1 MTPWASWGEAWPCHC
16 MPVRRVSGEAG
27 QSTRPNPTANFAGV
41 ERIYA
46 LPSHDNHGPRRA
58 IFSRTSGKGRRRA
71 ASSPMPTLR
80 GRGQKLA
87 VAAAVTGMI
96 GMTVLTTAHAA
107 PSGISTAGEVR
118 AETAAAPATQPSLA
132 AEAGS
137 SLVFDRPQVKSSRA
151 SEAAPKAASKPARK
165 AAPKAAPKPARKAA
179 PKSARVSAP
188 SAGLRA
194 PLASVNV
201 SSPFGLRGNPLTGAA
216 GEMHTGL
223 DLAGA
228 CNTPVLAAAAG
239 KVTEAGWSPYGGG
252 NRIVVDHG
260 KGLKTTYNHL
270 ASIGVSKG
278 QALGK
283 GTRIGAVGTTGNSTG
298 CHLHFEVMVKDR
310 TVNPAAYL

>member
-1 MTPWASWGEAWPCHC
+1 
-16 MPVRRVSGEAG
+16 MPMRRVPGEAG

-71 ASSPMPTLR
+71 GSSPMPTLR
-80 GRGQKLA
+80 GPSQKLA

-107 PSGISTAGEVR
+107 PTGISTAREVR
-118 AETAAAPATQPSLA
+118 AAPAAAPAAQSSLA
-132 AEAGS
+132 AQAGS
-137 SLVFDRPQVKSSRA
+137 SLVFDRPQVESSPAPKAA
-151 SEAAPKAASKPARK
+151 SKPARKAAPKAASKPARK
-165 AAPKAAPKPARKAA
+165 AAPKAASKPARKAA

-283 GTRIGAVGTTGNSTG
+283 GSRIGAVGTTGNSTG

>member
-1 MTPWASWGEAWPCHC
+1 

-46 LPSHDNHGPRRA
+46 LPSHDSHGPRRA
-58 IFSRTSGKGRRRA
+58 ICPRTSGKGRRRA

-80 GRGQKLA
+80 GRGQKLT

-118 AETAAAPATQPSLA
+118 AEAAAAPAAQPSLA

-137 SLVFDRPQVKSSRA
+137 SLVFDRPQVESSP
-151 SEAAPKAASKPARK
+151 APK

-223 DLAGA
+223 
-228 CNTPVLAAAAG
+228 
-239 KVTEAGWSPYGGG
+239 
-252 NRIVVDHG
+252 
-260 KGLKTTYNHL
+260 
-270 ASIGVSKG
+270 
-278 QALGK
+278 
-283 GTRIGAVGTTGNSTG
+283 
-298 CHLHFEVMVKDR
+298 
-310 TVNPAAYL
+310 

>member
-1 MTPWASWGEAWPCHC
+1 

-27 QSTRPNPTANFAGV
+27 QCARPNPTANFAGV

-58 IFSRTSGKGRRRA
+58 IFPRTSGKGRRRA

-118 AETAAAPATQPSLA
+118 AEAAAAQPSLA

-137 SLVFDRPQVKSSRA
+137 SLVFDRPQVESSPA
-151 SEAAPKAASKPARK
+151 PKAAPKAASKPAPK
-165 AAPKAAPKPARKAA
+165 AAPKAASKPARKAA

-188 SAGLRA
+188 SARL
-194 PLASVNV
+194 
-201 SSPFGLRGNPLTGAA
+201 
-216 GEMHTGL
+216 
-223 DLAGA
+223 
-228 CNTPVLAAAAG
+228 
-239 KVTEAGWSPYGGG
+239 
-252 NRIVVDHG
+252 
-260 KGLKTTYNHL
+260 
-270 ASIGVSKG
+270 
-278 QALGK
+278 
-283 GTRIGAVGTTGNSTG
+283 
-298 CHLHFEVMVKDR
+298 
-310 TVNPAAYL
+310 

>member
-1 MTPWASWGEAWPCHC
+1 VS
-16 MPVRRVSGEAG
+16 VRRVPGEAG

-71 ASSPMPTLR
+71 GSSPMPTLR

-107 PSGISTAGEVR
+107 PTGISTAHEVR
-118 AETAAAPATQPSLA
+118 AEPAGAPAAQPSLA

-137 SLVFDRPQVKSSRA
+137 SLVFDRPQVESSP
-151 SEAAPKAASKPARK
+151 APKAVS
-165 AAPKAAPKPARKAA
+165 KPARKAA

-283 GTRIGAVGTTGNSTG
+283 GSRIGAVGTTGNSTG

>member
-1 MTPWASWGEAWPCHC
+1 
-16 MPVRRVSGEAG
+16 
-27 QSTRPNPTANFAGV
+27 
-41 ERIYA
+41 
-46 LPSHDNHGPRRA
+46 
-58 IFSRTSGKGRRRA
+58 
-71 ASSPMPTLR
+71 MPTLR

-118 AETAAAPATQPSLA
+118 AEAEAAAAAAQPSLA

-137 SLVFDRPQVKSSRA
+137 SLVFDRTQVESSPAPKVAPKAA
-151 SEAAPKAASKPARK
+151 SKPAPKAAPKAASKPARK
-165 AAPKAAPKPARKAA
+165 AASKAAPKPARKAA

-270 ASIGVSKG
+270 ASVGVSKG

-283 GTRIGAVGTTGNSTG
+283 GSRIGAVGTTGNSTG